1 LKHIRIS
8 HKLILALALLS
19 VGFHATAQVKISSPY
34 SIYGIGDLYGS
45 GSQMNMA
52 LGGAVAAFNSP
63 YFINSANPASYMA
76 FDTNSFVV
84 DASFNLRSG
93 TIKTTD
99 QSQKTRFGTIS
110 NLAFGLPVTHWW
122 AASIGV
128 LPVSQVGFDMQTT
141 QNIPDVGNSV
151 NTYSGNGG
159 LNKVYFG
166 NAFSPFKNFS
176 VGANVSYIFGN
187 IVKQAALSFPD
198 SSTFANTMVRST
210 ASLRKIAFDFGMI
223 YRKNL
228 KEGKYIQLGLTFTP
242 AQQLNGSS
250 EQIIYTYAYN
260 ASTNVETIKDTI
272 SFETSDAKLVQ
283 LPTSIGAGFLIGST
297 SRWFA
302 VAGINWQKWS
312 EFRYLG
318 NDPGMVNN
326 LRLSLGAQFRPSVT
340 NMGKYFQRV
349 NYRAGVRYQQGNL
362 IIDDTRI
369 NDLGLSFGVGLPMK
383 KSNSTINVAF
393 EIGSKG
399 TTANGLI
406 QENYMRL
413 TIGAALQERWFL
425 QRRFN

>member
-1 LKHIRIS
+1 LKQIRIL
-8 HKLILALALLS
+8 HKLILAVALLA
-19 VGFHATAQVKISSPY
+19 VGFNTTAQVKISSPY

-76 FDTNSFVV
+76 FDSNSFVV

-93 TIKTTD
+93 TIKTTE
-99 QSQKTRFGTIS
+99 QSQKTRFGTVS

-122 AASIGV
+122 ATSVGV
-128 LPVSQVGFDMQTT
+128 LPLSQVGFDMQTT
-141 QNIPDVGNSV
+141 QDIPDVGNSV

-159 LNKVYFG
+159 LNKAYFG

-176 VGANVSYIFGN
+176 VGLNVSYIFGN
-187 IVKQAALSFPD
+187 IVKQAALTFPD
-198 SSTFANTMVRST
+198 SATYANTMVKST
-210 ASLRKIAFDFGMI
+210 ASLRKLTYDFGLI
-223 YRKNL
+223 YRKDL
-228 KEGKYIQLGLTFTP
+228 KEGKYIQLGLTYVP
-242 AQQLNGSS
+242 AQELNGSA
-250 EQIIYTYAYN
+250 EKITYTYAYN
-260 ASTNVETIKDTI
+260 ASNNSEVIKDTI
-272 SFETSDAKLVQ
+272 NYETSDAKLVR
-283 LPTSIGAGFLIGST
+283 LPTSIGAGVLFGVT
-297 SRWFA
+297 NRWFA

-318 NDPGMVNN
+318 NDPEMLNN
-326 LRLSLGAQFRPSVT
+326 LRISLGAQFRPSVT

-349 NYRAGVRYQQGNL
+349 NYRAGFRYQQGNL
-362 IIDDTRI
+362 VVQDTRI

-383 KSNSTINVAF
+383 KSNSTINVAL

-425 QRRFN
+425 KRRFN